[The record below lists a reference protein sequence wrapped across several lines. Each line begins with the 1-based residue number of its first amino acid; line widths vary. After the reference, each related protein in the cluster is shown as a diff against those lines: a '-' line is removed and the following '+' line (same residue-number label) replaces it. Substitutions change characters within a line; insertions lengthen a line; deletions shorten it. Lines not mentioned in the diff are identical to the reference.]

1 MIADVARPI
10 PGGSGV
16 GNNRVDRLSV
26 DHLGNQV
33 VALIGLGCDR
43 LEQSALIT
51 FGYRVPT

>member
-10 PGGSGV
+10 PGAV
-16 GNNRVDRLSV
+16 RLENNRVDRLSV
-26 DHLGNQV
+26 DHLGDQV

>member
-10 PGGSGV
+10 PGAV
-16 GNNRVDRLSV
+16 RLENNRVDRLSV